1 MWCSNSL
8 IEKGMKIFCLV
19 RRRMSLL
26 SMPPRPSDDL
36 RDKAMESAVSD
47 IIFDDC
53 GGTRKKEKF
62 EGVSWR
68 SQNNTPVWIA
78 VAIPAGI

>member
-1 MWCSNSL
+1 
-8 IEKGMKIFCLV
+8 MKIFCFV
-19 RRRMSLL
+19 KRRISSL

-36 RDKAMESAVSD
+36 RDRAMASAVSD
-47 IIFDDC
+47 IILDDC

-68 SQNNTPVWIA
+68 SQKSIPVCMA
-78 VAIPAGI
+78 VAIPAGM